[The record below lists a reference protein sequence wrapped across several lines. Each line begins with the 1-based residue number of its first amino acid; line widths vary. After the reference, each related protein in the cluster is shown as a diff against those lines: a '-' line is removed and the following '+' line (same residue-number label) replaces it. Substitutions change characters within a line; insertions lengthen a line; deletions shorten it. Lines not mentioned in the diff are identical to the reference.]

1 MGKTVYIW
9 GRAER
14 FENYRLWVEAAGGRP
29 VFGRD
34 SLGQG
39 AAWDALLLPGGGD
52 LEPWRYGR
60 ENTASRGLEPERDEA
75 EFQLL
80 QDFTAAGK
88 PVLGVCRGLQ
98 SVNVF
103 FGGTLIQDI
112 PGHGVLEDG
121 RDRLHR
127 VRTAPS
133 PLPGSPGERLTVN
146 SAHHQAA
153 GRLGK
158 GLQIAARSEDGVPE
172 GVDLPGYPLL
182 GVQFHPERMAFAR
195 RRPDTVDG
203 GALFFR
209 FLDACRGDA
218 APFGAPSET

>member
-1 MGKTVYIW
+1 MDRY
-9 GRAER
+9 RAAVRE
-14 FENYRLWVEAAGGRP
+14 AGGEPRADYCPRP
-29 VFGRD
+29 DLTCAG
-34 SLGQG
+34 
-39 AAWDALLLPGGGD
+39 LLLCGGGD
-52 LEPWRYGR
+52 IESGIYGQ
-60 ENTASRGLEPERDEA
+60 ENQGSEAPDRERDRAELELFRAFFEA
-75 EFQLL
+75 GRPIF
-80 QDFTAAGK
+80 GI
-88 PVLGVCRGLQ
+88 CRGMQLI
-98 SVNVF
+98 NVAL
-103 FGGTLIQDI
+103 GGDMVQDLPPEQRTLHTSEAGDL
-112 PGHGVLEDG
+112 V
-121 RDRLHR
+121 HR
-127 VRTAPS
+127 VRAR
-133 PLPGSPGERLTVN
+133 PGGLLYELYGPAFSVN